1 MKCIKRRP
9 VNISARNVIS
19 LSVLVALPKN
29 NTISNNKLI
38 ELEDVFR
45 SKKEDIQNDKE
56 ELKEQILSAYEEVIT
71 DLDN

>member
-1 MKCIKRRP
+1 M
-9 VNISARNVIS
+9 
-19 LSVLVALPKN
+19 SVLVALPKN